1 MTAACGAARAAEE
14 VSAPAAKGRVSAK
27 ATLARR
33 IPENRSAAL
42 RDVPLFRPGLHG
54 LVSLGFG
61 RLRGRS
67 GSRCFRCR
75 SRGSPAGRAR
85 AGLVHRGIKRFLS
98 APVSGW
104 CGGWDLPCP
113 AQVSRGGPA
122 CWGPWRLRHRIP
134 RAPRGGDC
142 EARTH
147 RAWTRTVPV
156 PLCDV
161 PLRRA
166 FEEGQKQRSE
176 PDVIS
181 RNSRG
186 VSKRSSQSHYT
197 QW

>member
-14 VSAPAAKGRVSAK
+14 VSAPAARGRVSAK
-27 ATLARR
+27 ATLARPR
-33 IPENRSAAL
+33 LESRPEAL

-54 LVSLGFG
+54 LISLGFG

-67 GSRCFRCR
+67 GGRRFRWL

-85 AGLVHRGIKRFLS
+85 AGLVHRGVRTFL
-98 APVSGW
+98 AAQVPGW
-104 CGGWDLPCP
+104 CDGWDLPCSV
-113 AQVSRGGPA
+113 QVPGGGPA
-122 CWGPWRLRHRIP
+122 CWGPCRLRHRIP
-134 RAPRGGDC
+134 RAP

-156 PLCDV
+156 LLCDV

-166 FEEGQKQRSE
+166 FEEGQRQRSE

-197 QW
+197 Q